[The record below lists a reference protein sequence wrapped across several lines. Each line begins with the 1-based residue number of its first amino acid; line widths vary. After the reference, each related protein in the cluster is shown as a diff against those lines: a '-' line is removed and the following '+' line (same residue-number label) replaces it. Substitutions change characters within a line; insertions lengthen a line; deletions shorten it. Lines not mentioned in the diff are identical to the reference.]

1 MAPSFATF
9 SRCCALSL
17 IPTTRSFSVFLHTS
31 QLLNPLNRQIP
42 LSQQQVYTKSSK
54 QPYHRHYRSPDNSRK
69 LVRHPFASIDL
80 FYYVQFFVCYVPTLF
95 YLNSGIL
102 RGFLRYLVYFS
113 LKDILPMTCYTKIHQ
128 KISIHFHFHTF
139 MESIHL
145 RC

>member
-17 IPTTRSFSVFLHTS
+17 VPTTRSFSVFLHTS

-54 QPYHRHYRSPDNSRK
+54 QPYHRHYRSPDNSRETRATSLCLDRSFLLCLVLRLLRTDLILLK
-69 LVRHPFASIDL
+69 LWNLAWISP
-80 FYYVQFFVCYVPTLF
+80 C
-95 YLNSGIL
+95 
-102 RGFLRYLVYFS
+102 LVYFS
-113 LKDILPMTCYTKIHQ
+113 LKDILPPICYTKIHQ
-128 KISIHFHFHTF
+128 KAWNF
-139 MESIHL
+139 HL

>member
-80 FYYVQFFVCYVPTLF
+80 FLLCLVLRLLRTDL
-95 YLNSGIL
+95 IL
-102 RGFLRYLVYFS
+102 LKLWNLAWISPYLVYFS
-113 LKDILPMTCYTKIHQ
+113 LKDILPMICYTKIHQ
-128 KISIHFHFHTF
+128 KVWNF
-139 MESIHL
+139 HL

>member
-80 FYYVQFFVCYVPTLF
+80 FYYVQFFVCYVL
-95 YLNSGIL
+95 IL
-102 RGFLRYLVYFS
+102 LKLWNLAWISPYLVHFS
-113 LKDILPMTCYTKIHQ
+113 LKDILPMICYMKIHQ
-128 KISIHFHFHTF
+128 KVWNF
-139 MESIHL
+139 HL